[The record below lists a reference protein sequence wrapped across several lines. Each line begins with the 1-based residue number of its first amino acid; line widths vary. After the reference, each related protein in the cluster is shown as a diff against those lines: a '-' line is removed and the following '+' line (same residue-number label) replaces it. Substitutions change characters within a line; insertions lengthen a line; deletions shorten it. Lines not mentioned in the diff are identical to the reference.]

1 MGNILAKVVYL
12 VVLEVTESNY
22 FHPRKLRAKSYHAPF
37 SWRCIPCSIRVT
49 NGVLLFQYEDYASSK
64 TSPLLSWLPFKYS
77 TFSIPSCFES
87 CNLKW
92 LIYLSL
98 GQQKWEIIPSSS
110 ERSCHSKAW
119 FSIKKDRIVIK
130 TKIFSIWSVFVCGAG
145 GSKRK
150 RITAFASKPNPASN
164 LICLRCYIYS
174 DNEDSKRVSNAVI
187 WNDLT
192 SIETVNQRRNRFFYS
207 NYLHILD
214 CWNVSASCSITV
226 AKRAIA
232 RRQIS
237 VINLK
242 KIWQRQ
248 ACACLT
254 FAVPRNF
261 ITCFVCFACAITRDV
276 DKVRI
281 SQRTFTK
288 KAIREK
294 TPEKTNTSSFG
305 FSFDWLQ

>member
-1 MGNILAKVVYL
+1 MLHSGYK
-12 VVLEVTESNY
+12 
-22 FHPRKLRAKSYHAPF
+22 
-37 SWRCIPCSIRVT
+37 WRSSLSIRRLRFLKD
-49 NGVLLFQYEDYASSK
+49 VLDESK
-64 TSPLLSWLPFKYS
+64 TSPLLSWLTFKYS

-192 SIETVNQRRNRFFYS
+192 SIETVNQRRNRFFSS

-242 KIWQRQ
+242 RIWQRQ

-261 ITCFVCFACAITRDV
+261 ITCFVCFACAINKRC
-276 DKVRI
+276 
-281 SQRTFTK
+281 
-288 KAIREK
+288 
-294 TPEKTNTSSFG
+294 
-305 FSFDWLQ
+305 

>member
-1 MGNILAKVVYL
+1 MLHSGYK
-12 VVLEVTESNY
+12 
-22 FHPRKLRAKSYHAPF
+22 
-37 SWRCIPCSIRVT
+37 WRSSLSIRRLRFLKD
-49 NGVLLFQYEDYASSK
+49 VLDESK

-77 TFSIPSCFES
+77 SFSIPFRFES

-92 LIYLSL
+92 LICRSL
-98 GQQKWEIIPSSS
+98 GPQKWEIIPSSS

-119 FSIKKDRIVIK
+119 FSIKKDSIVIK

-164 LICLRCYIYS
+164 LISLRCYIYS

-192 SIETVNQRRNRFFYS
+192 SIETVDEPRNRFFSS
-207 NYLHILD
+207 NFLHILD
-214 CWNVSASCSITV
+214 CLNVSSSCSITV

-242 KIWQRQ
+242 EIWRRQ
-248 ACACLT
+248 ASALH
-254 FAVPRNF
+254 A
-261 ITCFVCFACAITRDV
+261 
-276 DKVRI
+276 
-281 SQRTFTK
+281 
-288 KAIREK
+288 
-294 TPEKTNTSSFG
+294 
-305 FSFDWLQ
+305 